1 MVENKPRSTFYI
13 YGIRA
18 TLHTSPL
25 FFISRIKFTCVC
37 GGLWK
42 STLRSK
48 DKLSNVWTLPHVDGQ
63 QKAILRLLDHLTT
76 WTSCNEGSYE
86 VRHYCKVL
94 TSRLRKRLGSEDKVW
109 KMVNVFFFFN
119 YNSVIRRNLIFRE
132 IVFLNRTCCWQ
143 WLTFRQPVR

>member
-1 MVENKPRSTFYI
+1 MVENKPRSTFTFTEFARHFI
-13 YGIRA
+13 HR
-18 TLHTSPL
+18 PL

-48 DKLSNVWTLPHVDGQ
+48 DKLSNIWTLPHVDGQ
-63 QKAILRLLDHLTT
+63 QKASLRMLDHLTT
-76 WTSCNEGSYE
+76 RTSCNEDSYE

-109 KMVNVFFFFN
+109 KMVNVFFFN

-132 IVFLNRTCCWQ
+132 IVFLNTTCCW
-143 WLTFRQPVR
+143 